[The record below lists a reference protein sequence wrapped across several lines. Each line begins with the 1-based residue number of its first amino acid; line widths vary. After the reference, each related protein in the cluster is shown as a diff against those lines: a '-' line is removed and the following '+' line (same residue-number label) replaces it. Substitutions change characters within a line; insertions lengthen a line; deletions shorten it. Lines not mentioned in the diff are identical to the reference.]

1 MKQIETE
8 EEYQAA
14 LIRID
19 ELIYAEIGTP
29 EGEEFDE
36 LACAIALYEDKNYPM
51 GTASVKYIG

>member
-29 EGEEFDE
+29 EGDEFDG
-36 LACAIALYEDKNYPM
+36 LASAIALYEDTHYQCGKM
-51 GTASVKYIG
+51 